1 MKYIQETVVGQN
13 GKNICPGAVS
23 LLRHWSKAGFL
34 DALSVVAYKTQIHR
48 YTLVETRIMPQA
60 VVSAA
65 RIC

>member
-13 GKNICPGAVS
+13 GKKHLSGRS
-23 LLRHWSKAGFL
+23 LL
-34 DALSVVAYKTQIHR
+34 VASLECAAYETQMHR
-48 YTLVETRIMPQA
+48 YTLVETRIMLQA

>member
-1 MKYIQETVVGQN
+1 MKYIQETVVGQK

-23 LLRHWSKAGFL
+23 LLRHWSVRFMKHKCI
-34 DALSVVAYKTQIHR
+34 D
-48 YTLVETRIMPQA
+48 TLVETRIMPQA

>member
-1 MKYIQETVVGQN
+1 MGRM
-13 GKNICPGAVS
+13 GKHLSGRS
-23 LLRHWSKAGFL
+23 LLVASLECA
-34 DALSVVAYKTQIHR
+34 AYKTQMHR

>member
-1 MKYIQETVVGQN
+1 MKYIQETVIGQN

-23 LLRHWSKAGFL
+23 LCASLECA
-34 DALSVVAYKTQIHR
+34 VYKTQMHR
-48 YTLVETRIMPQA
+48 YTLVETRIMLQA